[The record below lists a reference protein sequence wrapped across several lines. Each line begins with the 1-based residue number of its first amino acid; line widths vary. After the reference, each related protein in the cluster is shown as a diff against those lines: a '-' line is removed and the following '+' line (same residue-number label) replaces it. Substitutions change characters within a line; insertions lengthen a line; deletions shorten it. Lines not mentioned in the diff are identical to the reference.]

1 MEWKELYNLAMS
13 AKTKA
18 HLKNGR
24 KRVRVQISPEQKAHI
39 QKEQLEDILNID
51 MSKELAKNF
60 LNEVRNHKTVEPHE
74 MGGEIHELDVMIFPT
89 EMIWHVINEII
100 RELSLEQ
107 IGKIKNI

>member
-1 MEWKELYNLAMS
+1 MEWKELYALAMS

-24 KRVRVQISPEQKAHI
+24 KRVKVHISTEQKTYI
-39 QKEQLEDILNID
+39 QKEQLDEILNAD
-51 MSKELAKNF
+51 MSKELAKSL
-60 LNEVRNHKTVEPHE
+60 LNEVRNYKTVEPHE

-107 IGKIKNI
+107 IAKIKG